1 MFISVT
7 QNYYKYLF
15 CQMRNVYS
23 EFISVCYAHSCQ
35 NGKIIS
41 NCLFIIGIFLYVQK
55 MVKRDVIGRDIQN
68 FYKVGFHH

>member
-15 CQMRNVYS
+15 CQMCNVYS
-23 EFISVCYAHSCQ
+23 VFISFCYAHSCQ

-41 NCLFIIGIFLYVQK
+41 NCLFIIGIFLLFK
-55 MVKRDVIGRDIQN
+55 KW
-68 FYKVGFHH
+68 